1 MLRTTAHFEW
11 DFTYVLMSAQ
21 PTNQSISRGL
31 VKASVIP
38 YRNTGDASAEHRLHL
53 CGQSA
58 PDNHFAAEETGSSAS
73 AIISAPP
80 PTLPR
85 SRPYLLLY
93 CLFSPF
99 RLVTQ
104 RTQRGINGQ
113 SPSVCLQTN
122 NQTKPN
128 QTKQAA
134 AAAAAA
140 SSAVGS
146 RLPVANSSST
156 ISLQSINLE
165 TTTVYVRT
173 S

>member
-73 AIISAPP
+73 AIISAPLHFAQIQAE
-80 PTLPR
+80 T
-85 SRPYLLLY
+85 
-93 CLFSPF
+93 PF
-99 RLVTQ
+99 VL
-104 RTQRGINGQ
+104 
-113 SPSVCLQTN
+113 SVFPISFGN
-122 NQTKPN
+122 SKD
-128 QTKQAA
+128 AA
-134 AAAAAA
+134 
-140 SSAVGS
+140 G
-146 RLPVANSSST
+146 N
-156 ISLQSINLE
+156 
-165 TTTVYVRT
+165 
-173 S
+173 